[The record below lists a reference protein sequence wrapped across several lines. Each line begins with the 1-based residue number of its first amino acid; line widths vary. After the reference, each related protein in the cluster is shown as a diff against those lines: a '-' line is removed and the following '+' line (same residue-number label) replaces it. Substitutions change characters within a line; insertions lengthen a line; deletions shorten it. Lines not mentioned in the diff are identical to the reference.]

1 MRLAALP
8 KSGDSTCPSP
18 SEMLLLHRTKET
30 QVARVEWILVFLPSQ
45 QAILGALT
53 CLVPSTPR
61 HLKLLLPHPSVPTT
75 PFPNYNRDKT
85 RRTVLVYSKG
95 RQMPAFIIEQK
106 LNTSTYTY
114 TSHLYL
120 DPFLHLFPAASPPA
134 SPILSHTRAPA
145 HYPHLLSNALPY
157 PGWSPWW

>member
-30 QVARVEWILVFLPSQ
+30 QVARVEWIPVFLPSL
-45 QAILGALT
+45 QAILVALT
-53 CLVPSTPR
+53 CLVPSTPH
-61 HLKLLLPHPSVPTT
+61 HLKLLLPHPPVPTT
-75 PFPNYNRDKT
+75 PFPNYNRDKMH
-85 RRTVLVYSKG
+85 RTVLVYSKG

-106 LNTSTYTY
+106 PP
-114 TSHLYL
+114 SHLYP